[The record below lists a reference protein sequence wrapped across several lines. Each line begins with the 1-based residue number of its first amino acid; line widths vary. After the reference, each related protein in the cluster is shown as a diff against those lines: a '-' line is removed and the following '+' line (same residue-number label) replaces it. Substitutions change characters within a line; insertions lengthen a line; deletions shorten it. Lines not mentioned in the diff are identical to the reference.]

1 MARGE
6 GEGEGRPRL
15 SLQKV
20 AEGLASSP
28 PLPRQVLGSVKNKI
42 EGFAASQED
51 FPSLLFKARK
61 YLIARARPDG
71 PDATNPLPPLRR
83 PEALGERGGALGE
96 GGSPFGGGWGRG
108 RGSTGVACLSGGL
121 PGPGAQWPWRGW
133 P

>member
-1 MARGE
+1 M
-6 GEGEGRPRL
+6 
-15 SLQKV
+15 
-20 AEGLASSP
+20 
-28 PLPRQVLGSVKNKI
+28 KNKI
-42 EGFAASQED
+42 EGFAAGQED

-96 GGSPFGGGWGRG
+96 GQKGRLGRDHLLGVAGG
-108 RGSTGVACLSGGL
+108 RGSPGVACLPGGL
-121 PGPGAQWPWRGW
+121 PGPGAQWPWRGSAFARW